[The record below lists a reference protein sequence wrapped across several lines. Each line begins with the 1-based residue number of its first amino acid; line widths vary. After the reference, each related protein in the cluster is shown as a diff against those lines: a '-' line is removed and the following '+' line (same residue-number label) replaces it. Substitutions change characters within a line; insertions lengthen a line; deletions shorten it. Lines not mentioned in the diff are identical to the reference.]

1 VLKLEFVYIRPFI
14 YYFFHEPQNIRTS
27 LCDSNALSNKRLM
40 NCLFNKSKTNLKST
54 LLKIELKKKKKKK
67 KNTHTT
73 LIREF
78 IEYCIFLLL
87 DMVIAFFL
95 ALGL

>member
-67 KNTHTT
+67 KKNKKKKKKKKKKTPT
-73 LIREF
+73 LH
-78 IEYCIFLLL
+78 
-87 DMVIAFFL
+87 
-95 ALGL
+95 